1 MIADVLT
8 EMSEHYRD
16 LYEAVVDAAQILD
29 TVLDLREVDFQ
40 DDGYDREPVW

>member
-8 EMSEHYRD
+8 EMSEHDRD
-16 LYEAVVDAAQILD
+16 LHEVVVDAAQILE
-29 TVLDLREVDFQ
+29 TVLDLREVDVS